1 MDKTKPHETLS
12 GGPIAKRVL
21 AKMKL
26 HWQRKIVSIKNVIGG
41 RATADELQRTVV
53 SEKELAGLDPANAAY
68 AYTQNQVSVI
78 SEQLMVLK
86 EMAPFADII
95 SRAEDLYMRSEEC
108 RA

>member
-41 RATADELQRTVV
+41 RAMGSHRD
-53 SEKELAGLDPANAAY
+53 
-68 AYTQNQVSVI
+68 
-78 SEQLMVLK
+78 
-86 EMAPFADII
+86 
-95 SRAEDLYMRSEEC
+95 
-108 RA
+108 